1 MKKAKSIE
9 IRLFFTFSMD
19 AFDFTLYNY
28 KYKIK
33 KGRKAMKQTNQALTK
48 DIEKVD
54 VTKEMKEKCFRKT
67 KGYEG
72 TLGKVEKEGSLYI
85 ITFAEGY
92 TAFCQKQR
100 KARKVTEVIWY
111 SKIAKEEKEQKKK
124 LEDYIE
130 EFKKNG
136 ILFDGKTIPEF
147 IDTKESFRA
156 RKKAEEKLTQ
166 NHTKKSL

>member
-1 MKKAKSIE
+1 
-9 IRLFFTFSMD
+9 
-19 AFDFTLYNY
+19 
-28 KYKIK
+28 
-33 KGRKAMKQTNQALTK
+33 MKQTNQTITK

-67 KGYEG
+67 KGYEN
-72 TLGKVEKEGSLYI
+72 TLGKVEKQGNLYF

-111 SKIAKEEKEQKKK
+111 SKIAKEEKDQNKK
-124 LEDYIE
+124 LDDYIE

-147 IDTKESFRA
+147 IDTKESLKA
-156 RKKAEEKLTQ
+156 RQREKSKLEKT
-166 NHTKKSL
+166 HTKREFIGA